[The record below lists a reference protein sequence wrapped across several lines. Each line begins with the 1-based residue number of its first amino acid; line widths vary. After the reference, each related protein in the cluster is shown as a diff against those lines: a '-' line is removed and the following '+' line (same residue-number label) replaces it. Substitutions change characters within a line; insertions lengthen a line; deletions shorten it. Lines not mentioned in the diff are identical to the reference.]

1 MGKIL
6 DIVGPFE
13 GKINTIY
20 QFKTE
25 NGPDF
30 IFRARTS
37 LAFRYENII
46 KEKILFPFLDGAI
59 QSNSSHLYEK
69 IREITNKQVGSYILN
84 DSNLPIKIQNL
95 FYYDETRT
103 KLPYMFAIF
112 EFINGE
118 SLYYPLEK
126 DRNSNPNMIK
136 SEKYIDIFHQIG
148 EVLGKLHNIKFDGF
162 YSDIRDI
169 GNYRVKKQW
178 IELFNEQFKKEFN
191 EAQKHK
197 NIQPYLPS
205 IEKYLK
211 KNLSAI
217 EYEDNPVLFH
227 NDFQAQN
234 IIIESSE
241 DKFNLKGLIDF
252 DNWRIGPPAQDLVKM
267 QYWTIKDVSELND
280 AFFNGYLKIQKIYSR
295 EQLQQQIDIYKMLWF
310 ILVFNFEMD
319 KILKNEKNISV
330 DARFPAAEKYLA
342 EIESILNQNL

>member
-1 MGKIL
+1 MGKII
-6 DIVGPFE
+6 DIIGPFE

-25 NGPDF
+25 YGPDF

-37 LAFRYENII
+37 AAFRYENII
-46 KEKILFPFLDGAI
+46 KEKVLFPFLDGTIRLDTPNIHEKVKAI
-59 QSNSSHLYEK
+59 TDKQIGSH
-69 IREITNKQVGSYILN
+69 ILN
-84 DSNLPIKIQNL
+84 ESNVPIKIQNL
-95 FYYDETRT
+95 FYYDETRS
-103 KLPYMFAIF
+103 KLPYMYAIF

-126 DRNSNPNMIK
+126 DRTINFDKLK
-136 SEKYIDIFHQIG
+136 SQKYLDIFYQIG
-148 EVLGKLHNIKFDGF
+148 QILGKLHNTRFDGF

-169 GNYRVKKQW
+169 GNYHAKKQW
-178 IELFNEQFKKEFN
+178 IELFNEQFNKEFK

-197 NIQPYLPS
+197 SIQPFLSS
-205 IEKYLK
+205 IEKFI
-211 KNLSAI
+211 KNNTLNI
-217 EYEDNPVLFH
+217 EHEQNPVLFH

-234 IIIESSE
+234 IIIESFE
-241 DKFNLKGLIDF
+241 DRFVLKGLIDF

-267 QYWTIKDVSELND
+267 QYWTIKDVSELNN
-280 AFFNGYLKIQKIYSR
+280 AFFNGYLKIQKSYSR
-295 EQLQQQIDIYKMLWF
+295 EELQQQIDIYKMLWF